1 MIKQTKRCPHYGDYQ
16 DYLPRCK
23 RCKEHLPQR
32 FKNCQNVM
40 LRKLALAGTKEDKG
54 DKALDAACEKA
65 LKDLG
70 PFHYCPRSVV
80 KQTACGQQSDGR
92 GFLAFSMDPS
102 SSVTCPEC
110 LASEIYKRDAE
121 IYKQDPYRLEK
132 NIPDDDDG
140 D

>member
-1 MIKQTKRCPHYGDYQ
+1 
-16 DYLPRCK
+16 
-23 RCKEHLPQR
+23 
-32 FKNCQNVM
+32 M